1 MMWFHRFRVTQRQY
15 RLLIVILILGLSLLP
30 ILASPVQA
38 QGCGMGDLMCEIN
51 ALLEKTTDFI
61 NLEANYALHSTLYQF
76 IHDVAVLLWG
86 FWKAL
91 YSVAV
96 GVGWIAD
103 WMGAN
108 LFQPMIQTTTDMTKS
123 VISIVTFVA
132 LVVLGCTY
140 VLSSVI
146 RLRVVNPR
154 NAFLWLLAIGLFF
167 QLAPQLFSGM
177 FAFRNSMNTFMMAT
191 ATQALNGKNPF
202 AKLSTDDPDKTGLNK
217 MLPPCHNFAAYFPST
232 AGIALNGLDIGLAY
246 LRADGFDVLS
256 DGSRCSGVPVV
267 ATSTDLPRSWYQDN
281 GYFNLLM
288 APDTW
293 HDGALTTD
301 EKITLMKTAVQMA
314 FASIARLL
322 NDLPIVVF
330 GIMEQFIGLCLVL
343 AIGLVFASFS
353 IAALFAFFE
362 RTESI
367 AWAVMDN
374 WLSLIVQMFFIGLLQ
389 AMVLALYVSAA
400 KQPNP
405 SPLVTV
411 ALAWMGLFIFVM
423 LLQSAMKAVW
433 NAFNRLFEAVGM
445 VTRAKVTPGETLIGG
460 VQVGAAIVSGGAT
473 LAGNIG
479 GATAALANGGTWA
492 QAAGMAMGGNRALD
506 GAAWQLTRLPGVRNT
521 MIGEVAEQFVE
532 GSAAARAG
540 QAVMA
545 AIPGG
550 GAIAQLTGAS
560 VGTAF
565 LTDRNRQ
572 HEQAYLDEHGQVYWQ
587 APPLQNGMNNR
598 VETLTRGPHWDNDAS
613 ARIGRGGLP
622 IQNTDGTPLSRQSLH
637 QEEAVT
643 TTTLAQVWRPT
654 VRTNDDLLREPA
666 RSETSGV
673 STATTD
679 TALADSL
686 LARSGRYADMLQRR
700 DARFSR
706 GENEESYREQVGDN
720 GEPEFWH
727 LVNRQ
732 PLTARQFLMYGEGIT
747 PDLDNNREY
756 IRFQRHDGAFE
767 RQTWERVE
775 AIPEVIHPVT
785 RATLSA
791 ADTDLDEGLQR
802 DVQNAVA
809 ANAVVSN
816 GTQQQGSGTD
826 IDGSQRLEQAATQFN
841 AAVSAV
847 GDTLA
852 RAAETQLRAATM
864 AANHQASAMTDGA
877 LHVDGTN
884 GVAAVMGKTVAAL
897 QMENA
902 QTGNLITTPE
912 RVSRALTGAVNVMPI
927 TDTPVEHRLSP
938 IAAFADRAVTMGLS
952 GTDAQQV
959 LQEIQT
965 DPQGRLSPVTR
976 QTLVQQQHA
985 MGRSWHVSMGNVQAL
1000 EVAARQLP
1008 DQLEIHGAKP
1018 VALPSPSDVDV
1029 VSTASVDTLR
1039 ERYRHRLP
1047 QDVKHVS

>member
-1 MMWFHRFRVTQRQY
+1 MHLHRFRVTQHKW
-15 RLLIVILILGLSLLP
+15 RLFISIVMLLLSLLP
-30 ILASPVQA
+30 SLPSPVHA

-76 IHDVAVLLWG
+76 IHDGAVLLWG

-96 GVGWIAD
+96 GVGWIAE

-108 LFQPMIQTTTDMTKS
+108 LFQPMIQTTTDMTRS

-132 LVVLGCTY
+132 LVMLGCTY

-167 QLAPQLFSGM
+167 QLGPQLFSGM
-177 FAFRNSMNTFMMAT
+177 FAFRSSINTFMMES

-202 AKLSTDDPDKTGLNK
+202 AKLSTDDPDKAGLSK
-217 MLPPCHNFAAYFPST
+217 MLPPCNNFTAYFPGT
-232 AGIALNGLDIGLAY
+232 AGTTLNGLDIGLAY

-267 ATSTDLPRSWYQDN
+267 ATSTDLPRSWYQEN

-301 EKITLMKTAVQMA
+301 EKIALMKTAVQMA

-400 KQPNP
+400 SQPNP

-445 VTRAKVTPGETLIGG
+445 VTRARVTPGETLIGG
-460 VQVGAAIVSGGAT
+460 VQAGAALVSGGAT
-473 LAGNIG
+473 LAGNLG
-479 GATAALANGGTWA
+479 GAAAALANGGTWA
-492 QAAGMAMGGNRALD
+492 QAAGVAMGGNRALD

-521 MIGEVAEQFVE
+521 VVGEVAEQFVE

-540 QAVMA
+540 QALVG

-550 GAIAQLTGAS
+550 GAIGALTGPS

-565 LTDRNRQ
+565 LTDRDRQ
-572 HEQAYLDEHGQVYWQ
+572 REQAYLDEQGQVYWQ
-587 APPLQNGMNNR
+587 APLLHNSMNNQ
-598 VETLTRGPHWDNDAS
+598 VETLTRGPMWESDAS
-613 ARIGRGGLP
+613 ARIGRGGILLEAAE
-622 IQNTDGTPLSRQSLH
+622 GTPLSRATAPENALGTPEASH
-637 QEEAVT
+637 QT
-643 TTTLAQVWRPT
+643 WRPAT
-654 VRTNDDLLREPA
+654 QT
-666 RSETSGV
+666 TSNQSQENMQSHV
-673 STATTD
+673 SNATSSDTD
-679 TALADSL
+679 AALAASIMPR
-686 LARSGRYADMLQRR
+686 AGMYADRLQKHS
-700 DARFSR
+700 ARFSHDE
-706 GENEESYREQVGDN
+706 GGDFYREQVGED
-720 GEPEFWH
+720 GMPEFWR
-727 LVNRQ
+727 LTNRQ
-732 PLTARQFLMYGEGIT
+732 ALTARQFLMHGEGIT
-747 PDLDNNREY
+747 SDPDNNREFV
-756 IRFQRHDGAFE
+756 RFHRQDGTWE
-767 RQTWERVE
+767 RQTWERIE
-775 AIPEVIHPVT
+775 GLPDNILPLA
-785 RATLSA
+785 RATLNA
-791 ADTDLDEGLQR
+791 ADTDLDEGLHR

-809 ANAVVSN
+809 ANTELGAARQDNLDTS
-816 GTQQQGSGTD
+816 SA
-826 IDGSQRLEQAATQFN
+826 QRLEQVAAQFG
-841 AAVSAV
+841 ASVSTM
-847 GDTLA
+847 GDTFS
-852 RAAETQLRAATM
+852 RAAETQLQAASM
-864 AANHQASAMTDGA
+864 AAGQQTLAMAEGR
-877 LHVDGTN
+877 LHVRGAD
-884 GVAAVMGKTVAAL
+884 GVADVIGKTINTIQAG
-897 QMENA
+897 NA
-902 QTGNLITTPE
+902 QTGNHGAAPDV
-912 RVSRALTGAVNVMPI
+912 VSRALAGAVNVTPMDSNPLERHLSRI
-927 TDTPVEHRLSP
+927 T
-938 IAAFADRAVTMGLS
+938 AFADKAVTMGV
-952 GTDAQQV
+952 GGADAQRV
-959 LQEIQT
+959 LQEVKA
-965 DPQGRLSPVTR
+965 DPQGRLSPTTR
-976 QTLVQQQHA
+976 QTLVQQQRA
-985 MGRSWHVSMGNVQAL
+985 MGHAWHTSLENVQSL
-1000 EVAARQLP
+1000 EAAARQIP
-1008 DQLEIHGAKP
+1008 DDVHIHGTR
-1018 VALPSPSDVDV
+1018 PSDLLQGRAV
-1029 VSTASVDTLR
+1029 VGTTSVDALR
-1039 ERYRHRLP
+1039 NRYRRQLP
-1047 QDVKHVS
+1047 KVQEQVS